1 MARFSEL
8 SIRQRIWLVL
18 SLAMAPLFILTVSD
32 YFDER
37 ERRLAAFADDA
48 RLMLNGL
55 LIAEFEQRQHVDA
68 LLRTFAGADEMHS
81 LDARECNELAAR
93 MIAAHRNLA
102 NLGAATPDGEV
113 FCSGTPSAKPVNVS
127 DRPWFKPSLS
137 INGVSAGYFQISR
150 ITGVPGVTFAM
161 PIRNHTGGTVA
172 LAVAA
177 TRYDWFDRFTAIN
190 SLPDGWTSVL
200 MTADGQALSRYPDP
214 EKWRGKSLSDSSRD
228 KLRLALARGERSVRM
243 IGLDGVDRLF
253 VLQPLEIAA
262 GQLVASV
269 GVPVER
275 TLAVV
280 EREFRIRLLVVAGVT
295 LLALLI
301 ARALLG
307 DLVERRFAQT
317 LDELRNLRRALDDV
331 PAYVYIK
338 DEHGRYRYA
347 NRKTLELFGV
357 DAEQFL
363 GTSDAQYFSAEDAR
377 TLEAVDQRVIASGH
391 SNEVIT
397 ELGGPIKPRTYLE
410 IKTPIFD
417 EISGRPQGLIGI
429 STDITDQQRSVE
441 AIRKLSR
448 AVEQSPES
456 IVFTNLDAEIEY
468 VNAAFLKATGYTRD
482 EVIGQNPRILQSG
495 KTPRERHL
503 QMWAAL
509 NRGEPWHGEFI
520 NKRKDGSE
528 YIEAVYISPVR
539 DDAGRTTHYVA
550 VKQDITEQRQNEQAL
565 AEYRS
570 GLEKLV
576 SQRTYELAVA
586 KEAAE
591 AASRAKSVFL
601 SNMSHEIRTPLNAV
615 IGLNHLLQSSGL
627 NADQLLRTQ
636 KLDQAAK
643 HLLQLINDILDLSR
657 IEAGRL
663 ELASDKFSPA
673 DVLGDVAL
681 MMNERADA
689 KGLRLVIDSP
699 GLPEWVIGDAMRLRQ
714 VLLNFAGN
722 AIKFTEQ
729 GQVTL
734 FGEVVTEDDGELV
747 CKFTVSDT
755 GIGIP
760 ASKLPLLFQPFE
772 QLDSSTTRKYGGS
785 GLGLAIARHLAR
797 LMGGEVGVES
807 TEGAGSRFWITA
819 RFKRGEPNAAPLL
832 VAPATTTLA
841 GDVLLVEDDEI
852 SREVGIDLLQMLG
865 LSVTAVEN
873 GQRAVE
879 MVQARS
885 FDLVLMDLE
894 MPVLDGLAAT
904 RAIRALPQGAA
915 LPIIALTASAF
926 TDTRER
932 CLAAGMNDYL
942 SKPVVASRL
951 HELLAQY
958 LSVSVA
964 EASSLTTSAASS
976 ATDLLADIDRLQA
989 LLAVGNVEANSIF
1002 HQLKPALQDLDA
1014 ASTSQMEQRLAVYD
1028 YDNILPLLLGLRRKL
1043 ADETGDGKR

>member
-1 MARFSEL
+1 MHRLTEL

-18 SLAMAPLFILTVSD
+18 SLAIAPLFILTVSD

-37 ERRLAAFADDA
+37 ERRMAAFAGDA
-48 RLMLNGL
+48 RLMLNGV
-55 LIAEFEQRQHVDA
+55 LIAEIEQRHHVEA
-68 LLRTFAGADEMHS
+68 LLRTFAGADNIQQADPADCS
-81 LDARECNELAAR
+81 GLASR
-93 MIAAHRNLA
+93 MIAAHRDLA
-102 NLGAATPDGEV
+102 NLGAATPDGDV
-113 FCSGTPSAKPVNVS
+113 FCSGVTSTKPVQVNDRLWFQQALAQS
-127 DRPWFKPSLS
+127 DVTPGQFS
-137 INGVSAGYFQISR
+137 IGRIS
-150 ITGVPGVTFAM
+150 GQPGVTFGLKASDTKGN
-161 PIRNHTGGTVA
+161 PRLV
-172 LAVAA
+172 LFAA
-177 TRYDWFDRFTAIN
+177 TRNDWFDRFTAIN
-190 SLPDGWTSVL
+190 SLPDGWTSLL
-200 MTADGQALSRYPDP
+200 MTADGQALSRYPEP
-214 EKWRGKSLSDSSRD
+214 ENWRGKTLSDASRD
-228 KLRLALARGERSVRM
+228 QFRQALARGERSVRM

-253 VLQPLEIAA
+253 VLQPLDIAA

-307 DLVERRFAQT
+307 ELVERRFAQS
-317 LDELRNLRRALDDV
+317 LVELRHLRRALDDV
-331 PAYVYIK
+331 PAHVYIK
-338 DEHGRYRYA
+338 DEFGRYRYA

-357 DAEQFL
+357 DAGQL
-363 GTSDAQYFSAEDAR
+363 PGTSDAQYFSAEDAR
-377 TLEAVDQRVIASGH
+377 KLEAVDQQLIASGH

-397 ELGGPIKPRTYLE
+397 ELGGPIAPRTFLE
-410 IKTPIFD
+410 VKTPIFD

-429 STDITDQQRSVE
+429 STDITDQQRSLE

-468 VNAAFLKATGYTRD
+468 VNDAFLKATGYTRD
-482 EVIGQNPRILQSG
+482 EIIGQNPRILQSG

-550 VKQDITEQRQNEQAL
+550 VKQDITEQRQNEQTL
-565 AEYRS
+565 AEYQS

-636 KLDQAAK
+636 KVDQAAK

-663 ELASDKFSPA
+663 ELATDTFSPA

-681 MMNERADA
+681 MMHERADA
-689 KGLRLVIDSP
+689 KGLRLVIDAP
-699 GLPEWVIGDAMRLRQ
+699 GLPECVIGDAMRLRQ

-722 AIKFTEQ
+722 AIKFTEH

-734 FGEVVTEDDGELV
+734 FGEVITENDGELV

-760 ASKLPLLFQPFE
+760 AAKLPLLFQPFE

-807 TEGAGSRFWITA
+807 TEGVGSRFWITA
-819 RFKRGEPNAAPLL
+819 RFKRGEPTVAPLS
-832 VAPATTTLA
+832 VAPATTMLA

-879 MVQARS
+879 AVQARD

-904 RAIRALPQGAA
+904 RAIRALPQGAV

-958 LSVSVA
+958 LSVSVV
-964 EASSLTTSAASS
+964 EAPSLTPSAASS

-1002 HQLKPALQDLDA
+1002 QRLKPALEDRDA
-1014 ASTSQMEQRLAVYD
+1014 ASALQMEQRLAVYD
-1028 YDNILPLLLGLRRKL
+1028 YESILPLLLGLRRKL
-1043 ADETGDGKR
+1043 ADETADGKR